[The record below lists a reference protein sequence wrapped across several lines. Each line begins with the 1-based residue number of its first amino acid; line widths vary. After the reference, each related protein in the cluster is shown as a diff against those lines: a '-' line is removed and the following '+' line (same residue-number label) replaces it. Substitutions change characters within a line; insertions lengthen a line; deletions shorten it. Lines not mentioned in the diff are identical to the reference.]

1 MAKLTVV
8 GIDPSLRNTGLV
20 KMVYDTESGECELL
34 DTLLV
39 KTEASSDKTVRTSN
53 KDYKRAKSLA
63 KALIDFVKQSDLVI
77 AELPIGSQSARAM
90 ASYGVVIGLLAG
102 ILGDDLISVNPT
114 EVKEVT
120 GLGKTATKRQMIE
133 WAYSKYPD
141 NVKWLMSGTR
151 LINDN
156 EHLADAVAVVHAG
169 LRLPEVRFYL
179 NKLNQE

>member
-1 MAKLTVV
+1 LRFLT
-8 GIDPSLRNTGLV
+8 
-20 KMVYDTESGECELL
+20 
-34 DTLLV
+34 
-39 KTEASSDKTVRTSN
+39 N
-53 KDYKRAKSLA
+53 K
-63 KALIDFVKQSDLVI
+63 
-77 AELPIGSQSARAM
+77 ARAM

-141 NVKWLMSGTR
+141 NAKWLMNGTR